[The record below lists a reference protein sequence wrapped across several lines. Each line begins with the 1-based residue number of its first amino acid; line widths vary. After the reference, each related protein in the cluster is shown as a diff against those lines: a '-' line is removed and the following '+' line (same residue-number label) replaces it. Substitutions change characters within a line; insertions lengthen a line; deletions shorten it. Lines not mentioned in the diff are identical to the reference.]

1 MSVSIQLVKRDS
13 YFVQEQFNT
22 LRRILFVLENDQAFY
37 YQYDLNTGELVNTVP
52 WVCRRKQITRWADR
66 IATKEEIAS
75 LKTDT
80 AQLRMDE
87 IMEKVMNSLMMQEE

>member
-22 LRRILFVLENDQAFY
+22 LRQILFIRDNELVFY
-37 YQYDLNTGELVNTVP
+37 YQYDLNTGKRVNTVL

-66 IATKEEIAS
+66 TATKEEIAS

-87 IMEKVMNSLMMQEE
+87 TIEKMINSLMMQEE